1 MINKIFK
8 LLFFFNN
15 AEFYKTLVCILV
27 ACRHLYTNCEL
38 RVLSDDYKQ
47 SVSFRDISKNSL
59 LSFRTFLYWTL
70 LGFCHAFVFF
80 FGSYILMG
88 EDTTLMG
95 NGQVCAWFQ
104 DCRERNLAVRVG
116 ESL

>member
-1 MINKIFK
+1 MS
-8 LLFFFNN
+8 LLLSLHYLGHN
-15 AEFYKTLVCILV
+15 LVKVFLQLAV
-27 ACRHLYTNCEL
+27 
-38 RVLSDDYKQ
+38 
-47 SVSFRDISKNSL
+47 VSNRDISKNSL

-95 NGQVCAWFQ
+95 NGQVCIMYCVFI
-104 DCRERNLAVRVG
+104 V
-116 ESL
+116 ESLEMKPAYQEDFPNHDSKLMVG

>member
-1 MINKIFK
+1 MLFGAIFTLK
-8 LLFFFNN
+8 LF
-15 AEFYKTLVCILV
+15 
-27 ACRHLYTNCEL
+27 
-38 RVLSDDYKQ
+38 
-47 SVSFRDISKNSL
+47 VSNRDISKNAL

-95 NGQVCAWFQ
+95 NGQVCPMTV
-104 DCRERNLAVRVG
+104 CMSV
-116 ESL
+116 